1 MKKIN
6 IIKGLTVAV
15 LAGGMASCSENY
27 LTLEPQTEIKNA
39 EAVGSPEAKKNAV
52 YGMCQSMYQQYSSL
66 YSYRWFNGEPW
77 LSMFYGEV
85 VGQDYFSYFWTR
97 SDQNVPNWTRMTNQ
111 TATATY
117 VAWSYCYGLIS
128 QANNICDA
136 TPVDQIEDEE
146 TAFRIAQAKTLR
158 AHAYT
163 RLLQIY
169 GPRWADSEN
178 GTVKTVVL
186 RKSAADPNGDV
197 NAPLAPMKDVL
208 DFIYKDLDEAIALY
222 EDSGKFRSYEWE
234 PDIEIAQG
242 LYARAALLKDD
253 WQTAQ
258 AMANA
263 AREYYPIMSPSEYA
277 SGFAEPNGE
286 WMWTNS
292 PAPAGMYFASFG
304 ASYACNGA
312 YPCRWQSIGAGAIN
326 YDLYRQMDPN
336 DMRCDL
342 FFTPDKVSDPANEAL
357 FWDSRYC
364 TSSSMDI
371 NKWSNNGG
379 NVKPGPLAYD
389 LYVMGAQI
397 YNRVGAAKGWP
408 YPYSNPAYGGYLP
421 YGTLAP
427 FGAQFKFWSQDYYG
441 SSAFPFMRGAEMLLI
456 EAEAACHNSDYTTAQ
471 NCLYEL
477 NRNRISGYQKSTKT
491 GDALLEEVK
500 LNRRIELWGEGFN
513 WFDYKRWNEPIVRNS
528 WRANDPTS
536 NNIPASQAG
545 VYDVTKARGWRWTIP
560 RNETQYNDYISESE
574 TLN

>member
-15 LAGGMASCSENY
+15 LAGGMVSCSSNY
-27 LTLEPQTEIKNA
+27 LSLEPQTEITNSD
-39 EAVGSPEAKKNAV
+39 AVGSPESKKDAV
-52 YGMCQSMYQQYSSL
+52 YGLCQSMYQQYSSL

-85 VGQDYFSYFWTR
+85 VGQDYFSYFWVR

-111 TATATY
+111 TATATF
-117 VAWSYCYGLIS
+117 VAWSYCYGLIA

-136 TPVDQIEDEE
+136 TPIDKIEDKE
-146 TAFRIAQAKTLR
+146 TAFRIAQAKTIR

-169 GPRWADSEN
+169 APRWADSNSGAEKS
-178 GTVKTVVL
+178 VIL
-186 RKSAADPNGDV
+186 RKTAADPNGDY

-208 DFIYKDLDEAIALY
+208 DFIYQDLDEAIALY
-222 EDSGKFRSYEWE
+222 KESGKFRSYDWE

-242 LYARAALLKDD
+242 IYARAALLKDD

-258 AMANA
+258 TMANA
-263 AREYYPIMSPSEYA
+263 ARQDYSIMSATDYLA
-277 SGFAEPNGE
+277 GFAEPTQE

-292 PAPAGMYFASFG
+292 PASAGMYFAAFG

-312 YPCRWQSIGAGAIN
+312 YPCRWQSIGAGSIN

-336 DMRCDL
+336 DVRTTL
-342 FFTPDKVSDPANEAL
+342 FFTPDKVSKPEYEPL
-357 FWDSRYC
+357 FWNSTYC

-371 NKWSNNGG
+371 NKWSNNNGQV
-379 NVKPGPLAYD
+379 NPGPLAYD
-389 LYVMGAQI
+389 LYTMGRKI
-397 YNRVGAAKGWP
+397 YNQVGAAKGWP
-408 YPYSNPAYGGYLP
+408 YPYSNPAYGSYLP

-427 FGAQFKFWSQDYYG
+427 FGAQFKFWSVDYYG
-441 SSAFPFMRGAEMLLI
+441 SSAFPFMRASEMLLI
-456 EAEAACHNSDYTTAQ
+456 EAEAACHNNDFTTAQ
-471 NCLYEL
+471 NCLLEL
-477 NRNRISGYQKSTKT
+477 NKNRISGYQKSTKT
-491 GDALLEEVK
+491 GNDLLEEVK

-513 WFDYKRWNEPIVRNS
+513 WFDYKRWNEPIVRRP
-528 WRANDPTS
+528 WVADDPTS

-545 VYDVTKARGWRWTIP
+545 VYDVTKARGWRWTVP

>member
-6 IIKGLTVAV
+6 IIKGLSVAI
-15 LAGGMASCSENY
+15 LAGSMVSCSDNY
-27 LTLEPQTEIKNA
+27 LTLEPQTEITNSD
-39 EAVGSPEAKKNAV
+39 AVGSPEAKKDAV

-186 RKSAADPNGDV
+186 RKTAADPSGDV

-208 DFIYKDLDEAIALY
+208 DFIYKDLDEAITLY
-222 EDSGKFRSYEWE
+222 EASGKFRSYEWE

-263 AREYYPIMSPSEYA
+263 ARKYYPIMTPAQYA

-292 PAPAGMYFASFG
+292 PAPAGMYFASYG

-342 FFTPDKVSDPANEAL
+342 FFTPDKVSDPAYEAL
-357 FWDSRYC
+357 FWDSKYC

-371 NKWSNNGG
+371 NKWSNNEGKV
-379 NVKPGPLAYD
+379 NPGPLAYD

-397 YNRVGAAKGWP
+397 YSQVGAAKGWP
-408 YPYSNPAYGGYLP
+408 FPYSNPAYGSYLT
-421 YGTLAP
+421 YGTLVP
-427 FGAQFKFWSQDYYG
+427 FGAQFKFWSKDYYG